1 MFARR
6 FALLPLVMLLA
17 LPVTVSAK
25 NKKKGLPDIVLH
37 ARTVLVLVDPDAG
50 VSVMDPNENRMA
62 QDEVEKALTAW
73 GRFTP
78 VMDAQTA
85 DLIIT
90 VRKGHGR
97 VVNPTIGGVPTDRP
111 VVLQPSG
118 SGIRVGA
125 QQGRPSPVSDPTL
138 NPQTGPY
145 PRTEVGATDD
155 MFTVYQAGGVPDP
168 LDKSPLW
175 RYSAKDAL
183 TAPYVP
189 AVGEFRKAV
198 DEAEKQKQQQSQKP
212 QKP

>member
-1 MFARR
+1 MVSRR
-6 FALLPLVMLLA
+6 FALLPLCCLLMLPA
-17 LPVTVSAK
+17 EAK
-25 NKKKGLPDIVLH
+25 NKKKAVPDVVLS

-50 VSVMDPNENRMA
+50 VSVMDPNENRIA

-73 GRFTP
+73 GRLTP

-97 VVNPTIGGVPTDRP
+97 VVDPTIGNVPNNRP
-111 VVLQPSG
+111 VILQPSD
-118 SGIRVGA
+118 SGIRIGG
-125 QQGRPSPVSDPTL
+125 QQGRSSPVSDPTL

-145 PRTEVGATDD
+145 PRTEVGATEDT
-155 MFTVYQAGGVPDP
+155 FIVYQAGGVIDP
-168 LDKSPLW
+168 LGKSPLW

-189 AVGEFRKAV
+189 AVGEFRKAI
-198 DEAEKQKQQQSQKP
+198 DEAGKQKQQQSQKQQQP
-212 QKP
+212 